1 MKSAITLYCPS
12 CGAGLSVDEDREQT
26 FCIYCGTKITLK
38 DQNEKTTR
46 HINEA
51 DVIRAKTER
60 EIAMQ
65 ELAQKELEQQ
75 RERSKLPLYI
85 VWGVLSF
92 LCAAL
97 GFGIGNSISNMGL
110 TMVGYIGVMSGLFC
124 LVTATKKNN
133 AQQSENKSNNSKI
146 NTSTFQQNN

>member
-38 DQNEKTTR
+38 DQDEKTTR
-46 HINEA
+46 HIDEA

-65 ELAQKELEQQ
+65 ELAQKEQEQQ

-85 VWGVLSF
+85 VWGILSF
-92 LCAAL
+92 ICAVI
-97 GFGIGNSISNMGL
+97 GFCIGGNGNHGL
-110 TMVGYIGVMSGLFC
+110 MLVGYIGVFSGLFC
-124 LVTATKKNN
+124 LITATKKNN
-133 AQQSENKSNNSKI
+133 NPQQSENKSNNSKKPR
-146 NTSTFQQNN
+146 